1 MARAGPIGCFDIIG
15 LSHAMITNP
24 ENGHLEQN
32 AALLVEFAMKYNRSF
47 LNGWTTNVINYNSL
61 QTESGPKRVVQ

>member
-1 MARAGPIGCFDIIG
+1 
-15 LSHAMITNP
+15 MITNP